1 MSIYNDIS
9 NKLDELYQKI
19 SPDDLSWIEDAQ
31 KTFSI
36 FIKFDKLK
44 DFVKAIEYVKR
55 ELEKD
60 HTKQNQLKIINGIL
74 KELQRS
80 EPDFLIENL
89 KRAGYRI
96 ARENESIKNAI
107 NNEALRMLEL
117 VRLGKREAV
126 IGMLMRI
133 FTIRNTKLPQ
143 ELIEAL
149 KPKYDINLFRAF
161 LYAFFSGIITTKE
174 E

>member
-1 MSIYNDIS
+1 MSIYNDIT
-9 NKLDELYQKI
+9 NKLDELYREI
-19 SPDDLSWIEDAQ
+19 SPENLSWIEDAQ

-44 DFVKAIEYVKR
+44 DFVNAIEFVKR
-55 ELEKD
+55 EIEKD
-60 HTKQNQLKIINGIL
+60 DTKKDQTKLINGIL

-96 ARENESIKNAI
+96 AQENKSIKNAI
-107 NNEALRMLEL
+107 NNEALRMLEM

-161 LYAFFSGIITTKE
+161 LYAFLSGFITKE